1 MSLGKTK
8 QNSFLWKKEC
18 STSSM
23 KKIIIQITN
32 SFQSTVDHF
41 WNLEKHYNLE
51 FKDSVL
57 NNYLFSLIVAA
68 IITTKNEKFVIQ
80 CGWTG
85 TKNLSIIVHFEFK
98 VFCYTTWICK
108 QLKTRI
114 ILTLDSPL
122 GWMRMDGLNEPL

>member
-1 MSLGKTK
+1 
-8 QNSFLWKKEC
+8 
-18 STSSM
+18 M

-32 SFQSTVDHF
+32 SFQSTIDHF

-68 IITTKNEKFVIQ
+68 IITTKNKKIAIQ

-98 VFCYTTWICK
+98 VFCNTTWICK